1 MTIWIIFVLLSL
13 VALAFVVWP
22 LFKSSGRLDPM
33 LAVVIVLVVGL
44 SAGLYYK
51 IGQPNVSSGADA
63 LPDETE
69 MMASLAKRLEN
80 DPNDVDGWLL
90 LGRSYQSMQQFD
102 EAIKAFETA
111 IEVEQGQNG
120 QSLTALAIVLLETHG
135 GQMNERASS
144 LLESALM
151 LEPTNQN
158 ALFYGGG
165 AAAWRGD
172 TDLAA
177 DRWEVLLNQNAPP
190 EVQDLL
196 RRKISEWRG
205 EPVAVTE
212 PAAVAEPAPV
222 VEPPSDAVITIN
234 ISISRAAQAEL
245 PADATVYVI
254 ARDPAQP
261 SPPIAVSPRRL
272 AELPATVSLTDKNSM
287 VAGRELSAFPDLE
300 IVVRV
305 SLTGSPRAQSG
316 DWSGSRIV
324 NTTETSVIDLVIDQ
338 KVP

>member
-33 LAVVIVLVVGL
+33 LAVVIVVVVGL

-51 IGQPNVSSGADA
+51 IGQPDVSSGANA

-80 DPNDVDGWLL
+80 DPEDVDGWLL

-102 EAIKAFETA
+102 HAIKAFEKA
-111 IEVEQGQNG
+111 IAVEQGQNA
-120 QSLTALAIVLLETHG
+120 QSLTALAIVLLEAHG

-190 EVQDLL
+190 EVQGLL
-196 RRKISEWRG
+196 QRKISEWRG

-212 PAAVAEPAPV
+212 PAAAEPAPV
-222 VEPPSDAVITIN
+222 AEPPSDAVITIN
-234 ISISRAAQAEL
+234 ISVSRAAQAEL